1 MVDRTIEQEI
11 QIAILGLGTVGSGVK
26 QVLEENW
33 QTISENVYRKTRI
46 RVVIKIKKIL
56 VRNLPE
62 KLEDDIYT
70 TEFSDIEGDEEIQME
85 DSIVYPKKKIAALN
99 MRQAWPELS
108 Q

>member
-1 MVDRTIEQEI
+1 M
-11 QIAILGLGTVGSGVK
+11 
-26 QVLEENW
+26 
-33 QTISENVYRKTRI
+33 
-46 RVVIKIKKIL
+46 
-56 VRNLPE
+56 RNLPE

-70 TEFSDIEGDEEIQME
+70 TEFSDIGGDEEIQME

>member
-46 RVVIKIKKIL
+46 RVVIKIKKI
-56 VRNLPE
+56 
-62 KLEDDIYT
+62 
-70 TEFSDIEGDEEIQME
+70 
-85 DSIVYPKKKIAALN
+85 
-99 MRQAWPELS
+99 
-108 Q
+108 